1 MEEYKIRLG
10 ASAYFDKGILTEDDL
25 KEINTGI
32 EDNLKKSEENSE
44 FEENEDILEIKD
56 NIIV

>member
-25 KEINTGI
+25 KEISISI
-32 EDNLKKSEENSE
+32 ENYNKIDEEILDYDESETIIYNRSEE
-44 FEENEDILEIKD
+44 
-56 NIIV
+56 